1 MANDV
6 RNVILKIIQEKGD
19 MTEQQ
24 ALAYLKKMETQKR
37 LSADVWS

>member
-1 MANDV
+1 MASDV
-6 RNVILKIIQEKGD
+6 RNVILKVIMEKGQ

-24 ALAYLKKMETQKR
+24 ATAYLKKMETQKR